1 MCWRWILVFADYMVL
16 NYILN
21 LAPTKRTFLSMT
33 TAVSFWSELGM
44 QGFVFLL
51 VVWWI
56 LGLYFFCLFRSDAN
70 IVKLGRVISGLPRI
84 KIMHVIVAKRLCRL
98 LCFLFC
104 LFFVLFFFLLNSK
117 DPKLLS
123 MAYSA
128 VGKLSRW
135 VNSFSVRDTLLV
147 N

>member
-1 MCWRWILVFADYMVL
+1 M
-16 NYILN
+16 
-21 LAPTKRTFLSMT
+21 
-33 TAVSFWSELGM
+33 
-44 QGFVFLL
+44 
-51 VVWWI
+51 
-56 LGLYFFCLFRSDAN
+56 GLYFFCLFRSDAN

-128 VGKLSRW
+128 VGKLSR
-135 VNSFSVRDTLLV
+135 
-147 N
+147 